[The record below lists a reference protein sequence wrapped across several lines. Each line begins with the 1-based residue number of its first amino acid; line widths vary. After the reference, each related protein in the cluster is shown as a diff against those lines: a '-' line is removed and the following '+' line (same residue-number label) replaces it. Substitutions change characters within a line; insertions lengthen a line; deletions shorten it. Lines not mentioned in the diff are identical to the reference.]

1 MLAIGLAVLVR
12 ARAESRGVRIA
23 QQLAE
28 TERLADAGEFAAAF
42 ALAGELERVSP
53 ANAALAR
60 LWAKISVAAPIRS
73 DPPGARVYRR
83 QINARSEEWELVG
96 TTPPVEIVKLDPE
109 SVLPATMVRIPG
121 FTEEGVKYADYFMD
135 RYEVSNREYK
145 AFVDAGGYGNRT
157 YWTHPILKAGTELA
171 WD

>member
-28 TERLADAGEFAAAF
+28 TERLAEAGEFAAAF

-60 LWAKISVAAPIRS
+60 RWAKSQLLRRS
-73 DPPGARVYRR
+73 DRIRRV
-83 QINARSEEWELVG
+83 
-96 TTPPVEIVKLDPE
+96 
-109 SVLPATMVRIPG
+109 PACT
-121 FTEEGVKYADYFMD
+121 
-135 RYEVSNREYK
+135 
-145 AFVDAGGYGNRT
+145 AGR
-157 YWTHPILKAGTELA
+157 
-171 WD
+171 